1 MKKIKKNTVYAFI
14 DSQNLNLGIRS
25 LGWNL
30 DFKRFR
36 VYLKDKYDVKKA
48 FLFIGYI
55 PKNRNLYNHLQSS
68 GYELVFKTTVKDN
81 RGKPKGNVDAELIVW
96 AMRSV
101 YEKICDKVII
111 VSGDGDFAVLAD
123 FLLEK
128 NKLLNFIAPN
138 YKSMSILI
146 KKTFSKKKKM
156 SLLSSLNN
164 EKGKLEIKKPLY
176 RSGNR

>member
-1 MKKIKKNTVYAFI
+1 MKRIKKNTVYAFI

-25 LGWNL
+25 LGWKL

-36 VYLKDKYDVKKA
+36 VYLKDKYSVKKA

-55 PKNRNLYNHLQSS
+55 PENRNLYNYLQSS

-96 AMRSV
+96 TMRFV
-101 YEKICDKVII
+101 YEKTCDKVII
-111 VSGDGDFAVLAD
+111 VSGDGDFAILAD